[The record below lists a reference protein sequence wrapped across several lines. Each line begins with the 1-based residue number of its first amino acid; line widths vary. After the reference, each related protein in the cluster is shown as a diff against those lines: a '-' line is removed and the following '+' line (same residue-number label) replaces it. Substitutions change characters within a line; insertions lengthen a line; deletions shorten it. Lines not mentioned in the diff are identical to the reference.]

1 MALLVYKFSNYENT
15 AEREQYRSLCKKLKS
30 FYGKSDELCIFI
42 ANFNIYD
49 CELDGIIIKQDAII
63 AVEFKNY
70 KGEVIAVDNGE
81 WKLSGGTIIK
91 GGSRKTVYQQA
102 NLNHVAIKRG
112 FKDGNI
118 VDPKQVKNVSALV
131 VFHQPITLVN
141 NLSPKTQSWLHVCD
155 ESDFLAKVQDITS
168 KSTDLSLEQMLTIIE
183 RLNLTQDYLDKTYS
197 NKDFF
202 ENLPTEE
209 TVEDNDETQ
218 IEQTIQEV
226 QANLP
231 DIESTDIAVP
241 NKNHID
247 THSPETDKYRESL
260 CLFAK
265 EILNAISPNNKYSIS
280 VFSYDE
286 MKKNIPNIEI
296 SKEYIVLIKGQYNQ
310 AIVKSL
316 PSFLGKKVSFFD
328 DMFYWEE
335 GDDVEF
341 QNCAKQ
347 VNVVVENQLSAP
359 KSETYMPNWLDD
371 YVFNTLNARY
381 NPDHVRHEY
390 NLDLNKQELLTY
402 LGTYFPRSYSE
413 AINIL
418 SEISQKSEAIQNL
431 LVNKA
436 EISILDFG
444 CGSGGEIYGTLSYI
458 ESTCQNIKSVKILA
472 IDGNQGALRLFE
484 QIMSEY
490 IKHSR
495 LHIEYIIGPVFIES
509 QEDLTLISSVLT
521 NEYDLIISF
530 KAICEMVAKEHI
542 NGNAYKFTAQILA
555 EHLAQNGILIIEDV
569 TIKNEKLGLF
579 LPNYMNDGINEFIRD
594 SNGRFKS
601 ILPLCCGSNEK
612 TCTTGCFKKE
622 VFEVSHSRKNNDIS
636 KIFYRV
642 IIKDIN

>member
-1 MALLVYKFSNYENT
+1 
-15 AEREQYRSLCKKLKS
+15 
-30 FYGKSDELCIFI
+30 
-42 ANFNIYD
+42 
-49 CELDGIIIKQDAII
+49 
-63 AVEFKNY
+63 
-70 KGEVIAVDNGE
+70 
-81 WKLSGGTIIK
+81 
-91 GGSRKTVYQQA
+91 
-102 NLNHVAIKRG
+102 
-112 FKDGNI
+112 
-118 VDPKQVKNVSALV
+118 
-131 VFHQPITLVN
+131 
-141 NLSPKTQSWLHVCD
+141 
-155 ESDFLAKVQDITS
+155 
-168 KSTDLSLEQMLTIIE
+168 
-183 RLNLTQDYLDKTYS
+183 
-197 NKDFF
+197 
-202 ENLPTEE
+202 
-209 TVEDNDETQ
+209 
-218 IEQTIQEV
+218 
-226 QANLP
+226 
-231 DIESTDIAVP
+231 
-241 NKNHID
+241 
-247 THSPETDKYRESL
+247 
-260 CLFAK
+260 
-265 EILNAISPNNKYSIS
+265 
-280 VFSYDE
+280 
-286 MKKNIPNIEI
+286 
-296 SKEYIVLIKGQYNQ
+296 
-310 AIVKSL
+310 
-316 PSFLGKKVSFFD
+316 
-328 DMFYWEE
+328 
-335 GDDVEF
+335 
-341 QNCAKQ
+341 
-347 VNVVVENQLSAP
+347 
-359 KSETYMPNWLDD
+359 
-371 YVFNTLNARY
+371 
-381 NPDHVRHEY
+381 
-390 NLDLNKQELLTY
+390 LDLNKQELLTY